1 MHLLNCVSHM
11 QSEIE
16 QRPFWFRRKFEKRA
30 LLFYRVFRNLSFGN
44 LPGFLWCE
52 AIRIP
57 AFFIFKKG
65 AGSQLLIFSRS
76 PVTKIRVN
84 ILPGKFNITSTNIAH
99 EEMFTFARTFSSEIK
114 SEHHFCICST
124 LYMQTF
130 WGLALST
137 YPRKAKQFPF
147 ANSDMP

>member
-147 ANSDMP
+147 TNSDMP